1 MPVRSERQLPR
12 VDLAEF
18 EHADD
23 LLERLFERLTKYAHG
38 TFGWRE
44 PFRQEPDRAL
54 EHLPG
59 FGLVRRIGGC
69 AISFRTPLADTSL
82 SASASATSERGGP
95 NDTVGNR
102 RPRRPR
108 PPRGSE
114 VIRMPRRPLSGIYTC
129 DV

>member
-1 MPVRSERQLPR
+1 M
-12 VDLAEF
+12 
-18 EHADD
+18 
-23 LLERLFERLTKYAHG
+23 ERLFECLAKYAHG
-38 TFGWRE
+38 TFDWGQ
-44 PFRQEPDRAL
+44 PFHQEPDRTL
-54 EHLPG
+54 EHLPA
-59 FGLVRRIGGC
+59 FGLVCPIGGC
-69 AISFRTPLADTSL
+69 AISFRTPLADTGL

-102 RPRRPR
+102 RPRGPG